1 MRMQLDETS
10 ALEGNKAKTEASPG
24 ISLKWSLRGV
34 TILLDWVSSGVLAV
48 KEGGWGRGGGASS
61 TAQPDLIS

>member
-1 MRMQLDETS
+1 MRMRLDESS

-34 TILLDWVSSGVLAV
+34 TNLLDWVSSGVLAV
-48 KEGGWGRGGGASS
+48 KEGVGASS
-61 TAQPDLIS
+61 SAQPDPLS

>member
-24 ISLKWSLRGV
+24 ISLKWSLRGATV
-34 TILLDWVSSGVLAV
+34 LLDWVSPGVLAV
-48 KEGGWGRGGGASS
+48 KEGGRGAVIALHSR
-61 TAQPDLIS
+61 ISLC